1 MNNIIA
7 LTPIQFDLI
16 KIQTTLILGN
26 DKTYLNTVN
35 IIFDKMIIKK
45 IRVKEKQLLNNQDNI
60 NLITRKY
67 FYDKLQPIKK
77 TNINKK
83 KKNKAISNLIEELNI
98 FKPNTY
104 E

>member
-45 IRVKEKQLLNNQDNI
+45 IIVKEKQLLNNQDNI

-83 KKNKAISNLIEELNI
+83 KKNKAISNLMEELNI

>member
-83 KKNKAISNLIEELNI
+83 KKNKAISNLMEELNI

>member
-1 MNNIIA
+1 MNNIIS

-67 FYDKLQPIKK
+67 FYDKLKPIKK
-77 TNINKK
+77 ININKK
-83 KKNKAISNLIEELNI
+83 KKNKAISNLMEELNI